1 MELLAVKEEGESGR
15 QGHHGRQVVTA
26 RTDAHGTQAVQKVM
40 KRAIWMKVTMDE
52 YELPVAVADTV
63 RELSEMTGATDN
75 NIRSSYSKY
84 KSGQRKTCQFR
95 KVEVEE

>member
-1 MELLAVKEEGESGR
+1 MKNVWQYLKKGWS
-15 QGHHGRQVVTA
+15 
-26 RTDAHGTQAVQKVM
+26 VM
-40 KRAIWMKVTMDE
+40 TKAIWMKVTMDE
-52 YELPVAVADTV
+52 YELPVAVADSV

-84 KSGQRKTCQFR
+84 KSGQRKTCQYR